1 MPAATRLALVAAA
14 VVALVQASAPA
25 ARAGSLG
32 VSPTRVDLA
41 ADRRAGMV
49 TLQNN
54 AAEPVL
60 VQIQTFAWPAGVG
73 SAELQPTR
81 ELVAVPA
88 VAEIAPGG
96 RQLVRVALRG
106 LPRADAE
113 TAYRLLVT
121 EVPPGLPG
129 TRAGVRFALRLSLPV
144 FVTPPGA
151 LPAPAWSLEGQG
163 RGLRLALT
171 NRGGAHVQVRRLRV
185 FAAGAAE
192 PVQVI
197 EEAAYVLPGQRQ
209 TWALAP
215 AAAAARR
222 LSLKADTDIG
232 EIEAALDTPGG

>member
-1 MPAATRLALVAAA
+1 MPATARRVTAAMLLVCLVAPGGG
-14 VVALVQASAPA
+14 LL
-25 ARAGSLG
+25 AGSLG

-60 VQIQTFAWPAGVG
+60 VQIQTFAWPDGPAT
-73 SAELQPTR
+73 AELRPTR
-81 ELVAVPA
+81 ELLAVPA

-96 RQLVRVALRG
+96 KQLVRVALRG
-106 LPRADAE
+106 PPRADAE
-113 TAYRLLVT
+113 AAYRLLVT
-121 EVPPGLPG
+121 EVPPALPG

-185 FAAGAAE
+185 FAVGGGPE

-197 EEAAYVLPGQRQ
+197 EEAAYVLPGRRQ

-215 AAAAARR
+215 AAAAAKR